1 MFREY
6 FLIYLPSK
14 QQKSIQKIFRY
25 NDIKEVRMSNISKV
39 RLNFILFLCQSIFDP
54 FLTWFQKEG
63 PLVHFL
69 YYKLCKLYHTVLL
82 SFLSSE
88 YVGSIFGSALLYI
101 DFKLAEKQLP
111 TKKLLIG
118 KWTLIRFH

>member
-1 MFREY
+1 MLHEY

-14 QQKSIQKIFRY
+14 QQKSIQKNSRY
-25 NDIKEVRMSNISKV
+25 NAIKEVLMSNISKV

-63 PLVHFL
+63 PLVHLL
-69 YYKLCKLYHTVLL
+69 YYELCELYHTVLL
-82 SFLSSE
+82 SFLSPE
-88 YVGSIFGSALLYI
+88 HVGSIFDSALLDI

-111 TKKLLIG
+111 TKMLQIG
-118 KWTLIRFH
+118 KWTLIRLH

>member
-1 MFREY
+1 MLHEY

-14 QQKSIQKIFRY
+14 QQKSIQKNSRY
-25 NDIKEVRMSNISKV
+25 NAIKEVLMSNISKV

-63 PLVHFL
+63 PFVHLL
-69 YYKLCKLYHTVLL
+69 YYELCELYHTVLL
-82 SFLSSE
+82 SFLSPE
-88 YVGSIFGSALLYI
+88 HVGSIFGSALLDI

-111 TKKLLIG
+111 TKKLQIG
-118 KWTLIRFH
+118 KWTLIRLH